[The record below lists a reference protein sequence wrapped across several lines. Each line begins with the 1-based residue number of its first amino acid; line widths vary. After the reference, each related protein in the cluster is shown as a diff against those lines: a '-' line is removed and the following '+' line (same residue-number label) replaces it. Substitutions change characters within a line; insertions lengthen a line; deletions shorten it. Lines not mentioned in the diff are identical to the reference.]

1 MPFDPNNA
9 VFEDGTP
16 VVGGQRQTPAPTG
29 GFNPDNAV
37 FDDGSP
43 VADFLEKK
51 ETIYRE
57 DTQEVISAPKGL
69 PSDHVMFL
77 DDTANRKKP
86 KGDFWGMQALRGLGS
101 FVASTPQMAS
111 SEQSRASDAFTETY
125 NNDFG
130 LSDVVNILNPFAN
143 VGSVAGSVA
152 KMKEAFGA
160 DVSFSLDN
168 NEKFAQ
174 SAIALKEKNQHF
186 LDDTGLSKQE
196 GDGIAFDIGSGLG
209 SVASSVA
216 MTFLTKNPTYAAV
229 FFGELQRSQG
239 YTEAIEA
246 GKTPEQAR
254 NISNVMGALEGG
266 IEALGGKIFLDAAAS
281 SGFIKKII
289 KRSVNEAMQEGT
301 QTAAE
306 ELVTQGTGT
315 RKQDI
320 EGALQRI
327 AYSAAI
333 GFVVSAPVNSVVSYA
348 EKSAIDAGATQEQAT
363 AFAQNLVNNKDAI
376 ESEVAT
382 IMGNEAS
389 ETASDPKAAAMTAQI
404 IQKFQ
409 TGQPIDPN
417 ARQISTGGDRVDPGA
432 GQPKL
437 VVPQKGAPSAELTAQ
452 ELQQYSGYV
461 DEKPGVFDVP
471 MKAAAAVGKGFD
483 KITYPISERL
493 MEVTPRL
500 GFRLRR
506 FEIAT
511 RSKIQQDEKAFVPF
525 LEKFKKMSKQDRKIL
540 DVAMKNADSAV
551 ISKIANKHGM
561 TQEIQTMRD
570 ALNAVYDRAQV
581 AGIDVGYREDF
592 FPRLIKD
599 PQGLLDHLE
608 GKEYWNVI
616 EEAIKNKEASTGKVL
631 STAERAE
638 VANTLLRGLKVGDV
652 SLSKSGVFKGRS
664 IDEIT
669 PEIDKFY
676 ETTDQA
682 LIHYAVAANE
692 SIETAK
698 LFGKGADFSKGENL
712 DNSIGAFVDE
722 LVRNGV
728 INSAQVKE
736 VKDVF
741 GGRFNRGQMGSVTST
756 SKDAAYLA
764 VMGSNLGSTITQ
776 IGDLAVTTYKM
787 GALQTIKAIGPAI
800 RADTKVTLEDV
811 GVKRIAQEFE
821 NKTVM
826 GGIVEKTFE
835 MTGLSKVDRFGK
847 RVLLEASYNKN
858 LADAKKNDAAFNEK
872 LDFMFD
878 SDASQVK
885 QDLLAGNMTEDV
897 KFVIAN
903 DLLDLQPVAL
913 SEMPEGYLRAGNGKI
928 FWMLKTF
935 TLKQISIY
943 RRDGVNKITKGLKT
957 GDTKLAAQGVGNIVR
972 LMSLMVVAGVSR
984 DYIWEFTKQI
994 PDMIAGDDYEPP
1006 ELDDAVVANMYKAF
1020 GLSKYTFDQMTA
1032 SYKPAT
1038 PGDILFDFILPP
1050 TKTTDNM
1057 WRDWQKLQSKKGL
1070 DYKDMRTLR
1079 SIPVG
1084 GELYWFWFGG
1094 GAESTDSG
1102 KSNKN
1107 GMVKLK
1113 PRASNN

>member
-1 MPFDPNNA
+1 MPFDINTA
-9 VFEDGTP
+9 TAIDDK
-16 VVGGQRQTPAPTG
+16 PAPTG
-29 GFNPDNAV
+29 RFDLNTAV
-37 FDDGSP
+37 P
-43 VADFLEKK
+43 VDEK
-51 ETIYRE
+51 ETIYRD
-57 DTQEVISAPKGL
+57 DTNEVISAPKGL
-69 PSDHVMFL
+69 PADHVMFL
-77 DDTANRKKP
+77 DDTVNRKKP
-86 KGDFWGMQALRGLGS
+86 KGDFWGMQALRGLGN
-101 FVASTPQMAS
+101 FAASTPQMAA
-111 SEQSRASDAFTETY
+111 SEMQRSSDAFSETY

-130 LSDVVNILNPFAN
+130 FSDVVNIVNPFAN
-143 VGSVAGSVA
+143 VGSTTGSIA
-152 KMKEAFGA
+152 KLKEAFGA
-160 DVSFSLDN
+160 DVSLSLDR
-168 NEKFAQ
+168 NEKLAQ
-174 SAIALKEKNQHF
+174 SAVALKEKNQRF

-196 GDGIAFDIGSGLG
+196 GDGVAFDIGSGLG

-216 MTFLTKNPTYAAV
+216 MTFLTKNPAYAAA

-239 YTEAIEA
+239 YTEAIAA

-289 KRSVNEAMQEGT
+289 KRSVNEAVQEGT

-306 ELVTQGTGT
+306 ELVTQGADV
-315 RKQDI
+315 RKKDLP
-320 EGALQRI
+320 GALQRI

-348 EKSAIDAGATQEQAT
+348 ERSAINAGATQEQAT
-363 AFAQNLVNNKDAI
+363 AFVQNLVNNKDAI
-376 ESEVAT
+376 ETEVAT

-432 GQPKL
+432 AQPKL
-437 VVPQKGAPSAELTAQ
+437 TIPQKGAPSAELTAQ

-483 KITYPISERL
+483 KITLPISERL
-493 MEVTPRL
+493 RAVSEPLMYK
-500 GFRLRR
+500 LRR
-506 FEIAT
+506 FEIGT
-511 RSKIQQDEKAFVPF
+511 KSKIQQDEKAFVPF
-525 LEKFKKMSKQDRKIL
+525 LEKFKKMNKQDRKVL

-551 ISKIANKHGM
+551 IAKIANKYGM

-570 ALNAVYDRAQV
+570 ALNAAYDRAQ
-581 AGIDVGYREDF
+581 ASGIDVGYREDF

-599 PQGLLDHLE
+599 PQGLLDHLA

-616 EEAIKNKEASTGKVL
+616 EEAIKNKEAATGKTL

-638 VANTLLRGLKVGDV
+638 VANTLLRGFKVGDV

-692 SIETAK
+692 NIEAAK
-698 LFGKGADFSKGENL
+698 LFGKGNDFSKGENL
-712 DNSIGAFVDE
+712 DNSIGAYVDG
-722 LVRNGV
+722 LVRSGE
-728 INSAQVKE
+728 INSSQAQE
-736 VKDVF
+736 VKDVL
-741 GGRFNRGQMGSVTST
+741 GARFNKGKIGSVAST
-756 SKDAAYLA
+756 AKDMAYLA
-764 VMGSNLGSTITQ
+764 TMGSNIGSTITQ
-776 IGDLAVTTYKM
+776 ISDLAITASKM
-787 GALQTIKAIGPAI
+787 GILRTAKATGAAL
-800 RADTKVTLEDV
+800 RADTKVSLEDV

-821 NKTVM
+821 NKTVL
-826 GGIVEKTFE
+826 GGVVEKTFE

-847 RVLLEASYNKN
+847 RTLLEASYNKN
-858 LADAKKNDAAFNEK
+858 LADAKKNSNSFNEK
-872 LDFMFD
+872 IGLMFGEN
-878 SDASQVK
+878 AAQVK
-885 QDLLAGNMTEDV
+885 KDLLAGNITEDV
-897 KFVIAN
+897 KFIIAN

-913 SEMPEGYLRAGNGKI
+913 SEMPEQYLRSGNGRL
-928 FWMLKTF
+928 FYVLKTF

-943 RRDGVNKITKGLKT
+943 RREGVNKIIQGAKV
-957 GDTKLAAQGVGNIVR
+957 GDTKLIAQGLGNIVR
-972 LMSLMVVAGVSR
+972 LMSFMVVAGVGR
-984 DYIWEFTKQI
+984 DYIWEFMKQI
-994 PDMIAGDDYEPP
+994 PDMIAGEDYEPP
-1006 ELDDAVVANMYKAF
+1006 ELDDEVIANMYKAF

-1032 SYKPAT
+1032 DYKPAS
-1038 PGDILFDFILPP
+1038 PGDVLFDFIKPP

-1057 WRDWQKLQSKKGL
+1057 WRDWQDLQSKKGL

-1094 GAESTDSG
+1094 GSEPKKKQSKA
-1102 KSNKN
+1102 KY
-1107 GMVKLK
+1107 K
-1113 PRASNN
+1113 PGSSSD